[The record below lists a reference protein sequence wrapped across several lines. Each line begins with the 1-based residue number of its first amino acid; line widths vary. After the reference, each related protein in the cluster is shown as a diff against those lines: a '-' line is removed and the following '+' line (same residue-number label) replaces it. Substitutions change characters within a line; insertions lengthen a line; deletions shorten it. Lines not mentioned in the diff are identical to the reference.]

1 MARGGRLLLVGAII
15 AVLGLAPAP
24 VAAAATPADAVADAV
39 NYAANRSV
47 TPFISVVDRGTGA
60 ITAQTGN
67 AQAQV
72 ASESIMKLLLAS
84 YYLVLYGGYTAT
96 PDSVK
101 NQLAYMLE
109 YSDDD
114 TASKM
119 FSADAVPTI
128 AARDGLGNTTNAT
141 DRVGHWGA
149 VRITAG
155 DMTNF
160 LFRASQD
167 PAVGPWL
174 IPVMAQTAPNGSDG
188 FDQHFGLNAVSGDH
202 GSKQG
207 WGCDSFWTSPSCAIH
222 SVGYTDRSFVAVLQL
237 STGYPD
243 PMRDTST
250 HAATV
255 IQAST
260 TRPLPTGSL
269 DVVANPANDLLTAVG
284 WAADPEAP
292 GQSEAVHV
300 YVTGP
305 GGSRGTAVSTGGSR
319 PDVAAAYPWAGG
331 ATGFSAGLPP
341 MGEGTNSVCAY
352 AIEVNPPRTNPLLG
366 CRTIQVRNAVGYL
379 DGVGVDTRQIVTAG
393 WALNPNNP
401 GEHVEIHVY
410 DTGPSGTRG
419 YPGFRA
425 DGDRPDVAW
434 VFPGYGADHG
444 YRTAIPSVEV
454 GTHSVC
460 TYAITTGGGAGN
472 ALLGC
477 RTIQVLDAFGSL
489 DLVGT
494 QSGQIVATGWALNPN
509 DPGGRV
515 QIHVYDASAA
525 GTEAHAGYFTGGSRP
540 DVAGAYPGFTT
551 NSGYWASFPARPG
564 GHTVCAYAITTG
576 GGASN
581 PLLGCRRITVAG

>member
-1 MARGGRLLLVGAII
+1 MI

-24 VAAAATPADAVADAV
+24 AALAVAPGDAVADAV

-47 TPFISVVDRGTGA
+47 TSFISVVDRGTGA

-67 AQAQV
+67 AQTQV

-84 YYLVLYGGYTAT
+84 YYLVLYGGYAAT

-109 YSDDD
+109 YSDDG
-114 TASKM
+114 TASAL
-119 FSADAVPTI
+119 FSANAVPTI
-128 AARDGLGNTTNAT
+128 AARYGLGNTTNAT

-155 DMTNF
+155 DMTRF

-188 FDQHFGLNAVSGDH
+188 FDQHFGLNALGGDH

-260 TRPLPTGSL
+260 ARPLPIGSL
-269 DVVANPANDLLTAVG
+269 DVVSNPANNLLTAVG

-292 GQSEAVHV
+292 GQPEAVHV

-305 GGSRGTAVSTGGSR
+305 GGTQGTAVATGGSR

-331 ATGFSAGLPP
+331 ATGFSASVQP
-341 MGEGTNSVCAY
+341 MGEGANSVCAY
-352 AIEVNPPRTNPLLG
+352 AIEVNPPQTNPLLG
-366 CRTIQVRNAVGYL
+366 CQTIQVRNAFGYL
-379 DGVGVDTRQIVTAG
+379 DGVGRATGQIVTGG

-410 DTGPSGTRG
+410 DIGPSGTRG
-419 YPGFRA
+419 YSGFRA
-425 DGDRPDVAW
+425 AGSRPDVAA
-434 VFPGYGADHG
+434 VFPGYGSDHG
-444 YRTAIPSVEV
+444 YSAVIPSVEA

-460 TYAITTGGGAGN
+460 TFAITTGGGAGN
-472 ALLGC
+472 TLLGC
-477 RTIQVLDAFGSL
+477 RTIQVQDAFGYL
-489 DLVGT
+489 DLVT
-494 QSGQIVATGWALNPN
+494 AQQGQIVAAGWALNPN

-515 QIHVYDASAA
+515 EMHVYDITAA
-525 GTEAHAGYFTGGSRP
+525 GTEGHSGYFTGASRP
-540 DVAGAYPGFTT
+540 DVAAIYPAYTA
-551 NSGYWASFPARPG
+551 NSGFRASFPARPG
-564 GHTVCAYAITTG
+564 GHTVCVFAITTG
-576 GGASN
+576 GGAGN
-581 PLLGCRRITVAG
+581 PLFGCRQVTVAG